1 MAGPWLSRDN
11 VHFVQLETVWAT
23 SPGALAATDAFR
35 SRTRYPF
42 KRNKSRIDR
51 DQDADQNQA
60 SVITTQGGRESA
72 DFAYDG
78 DLIPAG
84 VAGTPTES
92 DMDPFFEA
100 HFGAKHKATAH
111 TTTAA
116 GCTATVLNFTG
127 GGVAASGTQ
136 VGDIIVVDV
145 DATFGLEARQVTNIA
160 TDAVTVHAALSA
172 APAAARNVYVGT
184 TYRLL
189 ETATKSVHLWN
200 YQDGDNFRHKVGG
213 AVVQQLTA
221 ACDFTGPTPIATVAV
236 SGPGEKI
243 QVHASAMPTQTTAG
257 QPLLPDKSYA
267 FFAGVRTCITK
278 AGFDSNNGIELRSNE
293 SCALF
298 PTAVK
303 RSGNSGRYMV
313 NANVSALLTSGAI
326 EGYFDGASALTAY
339 DLTVQL
345 GASPG
350 KIVVWRV
357 RKFIP
362 DAVIGDQDSEVS
374 LDLTG
379 RAYGTSG
386 DDEIVFATI

>member
-1 MAGPWLSRDN
+1 MAGPFLSRDN
-11 VHFVQLETVWAT
+11 VHFVQLEAVWAT
-23 SPGALAATDAFR
+23 SPGALQATDAFR

-42 KRNKSRIDR
+42 KRNKARLDR

-72 DFAYDG
+72 DFSYSG

-84 VAGTPTES
+84 VAATPTNCN
-92 DMDPFFEA
+92 MDPFFEA
-100 HFGAKHKATAH
+100 HFGSKHKATAH
-111 TTTAA
+111 TTLAA
-116 GCTATVLNFTG
+116 GSTATVLNFTAG
-127 GGVAASGTQ
+127 GAAASGVQ

-145 DATFGLEARQVTNIA
+145 DATFLLEARQVI
-160 TDAVTVHAALSA
+160 TVAADVITLHAALSA
-172 APAAARNVYVGT
+172 APAAARNVYLGT
-184 TYRLL
+184 TYRLSEAAL
-189 ETATKSVHLWN
+189 KSVHLWN

-213 AVVQQLTA
+213 GVVQQVTV
-221 ACDFTGPTPIATVAV
+221 ACDFTGQTPIATVVV

-243 QVHASAMPTQTTAG
+243 QTQATAMPTQTTTG
-257 QPLLPDKSYA
+257 QPLLPANSLA

-303 RSGNSGRYMV
+303 RTANQGRYMV
-313 NANVSALLTSGAI
+313 NASVSALLTTGAI
-326 EGYFDGASALTAY
+326 EGYFDAANALTAY

-345 GASPG
+345 GATPG

-357 RKFIP
+357 KKFIP
-362 DAVIGDQDSEVS
+362 DAAVAEQDSEVS
-374 LDLTG
+374 IDLAG
-379 RAYGTSG
+379 RAYGTVG